1 MSLAERTA
9 CSVQRAAAPS
19 RAAPLSRMLLLI
31 VGVVVFTSCDF
42 GIFGG
47 PSGPGLFNVT
57 LTAPYGPDGAAVID
71 LIDGVG
77 LGVVA
82 VDLGE
87 SFYEHAGNTTRAV
100 VVMASPGPIHFTV
113 RTEDVGKLP
122 TVTLV
127 QVADGENQLREDLS
141 AYDVTIERIEN
152 VTSKSV
158 VGTP

>member
-87 SFYEHAGNTTRAV
+87 SFYEHAGNTTRAGWSRSSRARSSRRSTSRARPSTSPSSAATSP
-100 VVMASPGPIHFTV
+100 ASSTFTA
-113 RTEDVGKLP
+113 RRST
-122 TVTLV
+122 
-127 QVADGENQLREDLS
+127 
-141 AYDVTIERIEN
+141 TI
-152 VTSKSV
+152 
-158 VGTP
+158 